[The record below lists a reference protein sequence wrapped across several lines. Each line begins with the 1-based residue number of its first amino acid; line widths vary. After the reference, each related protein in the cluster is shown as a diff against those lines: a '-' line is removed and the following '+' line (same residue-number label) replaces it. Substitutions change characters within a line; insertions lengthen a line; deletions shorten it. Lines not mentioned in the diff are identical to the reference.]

1 MILTETVPLAPNA
14 TRSIR
19 NPGYRDWWHPSARMN
34 RSKMVVCPTSHVRCG
49 MTLVHAEPAGT
60 CGGADRPERGLG
72 GYDGGDER
80 LTWKCR
86 GLIPS
91 CLWG

>member
-1 MILTETVPLAPNA
+1 MWFRA
-14 TRSIR
+14 
-19 NPGYRDWWHPSARMN
+19 
-34 RSKMVVCPTSHVRCG
+34 
-49 MTLVHAEPAGT
+49 AGT

-91 CLWG
+91 CGDEMGQAICGFYRYAAD

>member
-1 MILTETVPLAPNA
+1 
-14 TRSIR
+14 
-19 NPGYRDWWHPSARMN
+19 
-34 RSKMVVCPTSHVRCG
+34 

-91 CLWG
+91 CLWGWNGRAICGFYRYATLTKRETYLVQPIVA

>member
-1 MILTETVPLAPNA
+1 
-14 TRSIR
+14 
-19 NPGYRDWWHPSARMN
+19 
-34 RSKMVVCPTSHVRCG
+34 MVVCPTSHVRCG

-60 CGGADRPERGLG
+60 CGGADRPEWGLG

-86 GLIPS
+86 GLIPPLVGMKWS
-91 CLWG
+91 ERYAVFIVMLL